1 VAQMS
6 AAVHRLAVPR
16 RDNTCRHI
24 RTELGNGVLIVAMT
38 GYGQV
43 DDKDASARAGFDEH
57 LTKPLIQLLQ
67 KLLRQCGP
75 GRNDC
80 KTNSTSSYRHDGATR
95 SCPCDRR

>member
-6 AAVHRLAVPR
+6 AAVHRHAVPR

-57 LTKPLIQLLQ
+57 LTKPLIQLVQ
-67 KLLRQCGP
+67 APQAVWA

>member
-6 AAVHRLAVPR
+6 AAVHRHAVPR

-57 LTKPLIQLLQ
+57 ITKPLIQLVQAPQTEELSP
-67 KLLRQCGP
+67 LC
-75 GRNDC
+75 
-80 KTNSTSSYRHDGATR
+80 YR
-95 SCPCDRR
+95 